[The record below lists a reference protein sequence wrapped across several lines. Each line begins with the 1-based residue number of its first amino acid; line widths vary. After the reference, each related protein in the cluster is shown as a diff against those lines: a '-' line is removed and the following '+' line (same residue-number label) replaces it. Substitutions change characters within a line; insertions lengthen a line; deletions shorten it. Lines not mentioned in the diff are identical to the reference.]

1 MFVFI
6 YVGKLYFSWLTMQME
21 GKMSENLYNL
31 FNYNPKPDRRQQN
44 NAVSVD
50 MRSGEDRRLP
60 SRPVIDTKL
69 DHDLERTKQIFAPFL
84 HDNDT
89 FMKQINKYDEA
100 SKKKPDK
107 EEVTLGTLS
116 TIPYVRRF
124 TGVEDAI
131 QNHDNL
137 KALGKALILLIN
149 VPEDTRDIKDAG
161 KQLVHF
167 AKKLPPEI
175 PYDYQT
181 KFSFF
186 RGTLLEPLLRK
197 LVESKNEKISNFGYK
212 IYYSDKSLYDIQFG
226 QKVKTLLNID
236 IDDVKNTKRKDIE
249 GSPIEA
255 FKLKGKYI
263 PKLIGRA
270 MLRIPVISILV
281 FAALEIPSIAKAF
294 LKKQDDWQQNI
305 INGTKQI
312 FKSAINVISVISGGA
327 ILGALFA
334 KKGYIGS
341 LVGLGV
347 GTYYGSKAGNYINK
361 KTDEIF

>member
-1 MFVFI
+1 
-6 YVGKLYFSWLTMQME
+6 ME
-21 GKMSENLYNL
+21 GKMSKNLYNL
-31 FNYNPKPDRRQQN
+31 YNYNPKSDRRQQN
-44 NAVSVD
+44 NAVSID
-50 MRSGEDRRLP
+50 MRSGEERRSP

-69 DHDLERTKQIFAPFL
+69 DYDIERTKQIFAPFL
-84 HDNDT
+84 NNDDS
-89 FMKQINKYDEA
+89 FIKQINRYDSATKE
-100 SKKKPDK
+100 KTDK
-107 EEVTLGTLS
+107 EKETTLGTLS

-137 KALGKALILLIN
+137 KALGKALVLLIN
-149 VPEDTRDIKDAG
+149 IPEDTRDIKDAG
-161 KQLVHF
+161 KQLVHL
-167 AKKLPPEI
+167 AKKVPPEI

-186 RGTLLEPLLRK
+186 RGILLEPLLKK
-197 LVESKNEKISNFGYK
+197 LIESKNEKISNFGYK

-226 QKVKTLLNID
+226 QKIKKLLNITE
-236 IDDVKNTKRKDIE
+236 DDAKYTKRIDIE
-249 GSPIEA
+249 ENYIRT
-255 FKLKGKYI
+255 FKLGGKFF

-281 FAALEIPSIAKAF
+281 FATLEIPSIIKAF
-294 LKKQDDWQQNI
+294 LKKQDDWQQNV

-341 LVGLGV
+341 LIGLGV